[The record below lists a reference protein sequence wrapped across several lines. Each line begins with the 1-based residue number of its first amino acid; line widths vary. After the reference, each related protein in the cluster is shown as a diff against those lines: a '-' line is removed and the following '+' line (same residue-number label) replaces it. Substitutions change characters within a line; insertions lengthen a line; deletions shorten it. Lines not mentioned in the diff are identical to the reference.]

1 MLYLLDAS
9 ILITAHNSYYPID
22 RVPEFWEWLLHQG
35 ITGKVKI
42 PQEILEEVLEGRAEG
57 DSLLGWLNDCDTKQ
71 ALSLADEV
79 DPALVQRVVYDGYAS
94 DLTDIEVMHIGR
106 DPFLIAHAL
115 AEPERCVVTV
125 ETSSPKKQ
133 RQNRKIPDV
142 CKTFTV
148 NCCGPFD
155 LNRAL
160 GFRTTWKSGTQ

>member
-71 ALSLADEV
+71 ALSLADESISSFGFSV
-79 DPALVQRVVYDGYAS
+79 WSMMDTH
-94 DLTDIEVMHIGR
+94 LTL
-106 DPFLIAHAL
+106 LI
-115 AEPERCVVTV
+115 
-125 ETSSPKKQ
+125 
-133 RQNRKIPDV
+133 
-142 CKTFTV
+142 
-148 NCCGPFD
+148 
-155 LNRAL
+155 
-160 GFRTTWKSGTQ
+160 